1 MNSFVKNIYS
11 IIDRFIWDIKACC
24 YDEIRTNR
32 VCGSILERENQGIKL
47 LIERISKRDAIVFDL
62 GIGTGNDLKLLPNQF
77 RVVGFDKNL
86 RMLQST
92 RNGYS
97 VDLVQADVLC
107 LPVGDMTADIILMI
121 GVSEYI
127 REIDSMFKELARI
140 MNPQAYAIITYS
152 PDSMITRLRKLV
164 GNRLIIRS
172 KEEIES
178 LIQLN
183 GFMIME
189 MNCLKTQHQILMK
202 KMAD

>member
-1 MNSFVKNIYS
+1 
-11 IIDRFIWDIKACC
+11 
-24 YDEIRTNR
+24 
-32 VCGSILERENQGIKL
+32 
-47 LIERISKRDAIVFDL
+47 
-62 GIGTGNDLKLLPNQF
+62 
-77 RVVGFDKNL
+77 
-86 RMLQST
+86 MLQST

-121 GVSEYI
+121 GVLEYI